1 MQINGEIQ
9 NIKQY
14 IVKRLEALYELTVP
28 IGQLSTHEL
37 NAEMLEVTELL
48 GREVAV
54 YLNRQGKVLQV
65 SVGDTDTV
73 DLPEFKSRRAE
84 GKLTGIR
91 CIHTHPSGDTRLSE
105 PDFSSLRRLRF
116 DCMAAIGFSAD
127 KAGEIVGS
135 LGFFTGN
142 CAEDGTEQLSSV
154 GPLPE
159 RALHTINLTYL
170 ITTINKKLSARSTK
184 STEDEEE
191 RALLA
196 GLDCGRALWPVDE
209 SMAELA
215 RLADTAGATIVGT
228 FIQRREKPDA
238 AFFLGRGKVAEIAM
252 EVQNRDATLLI
263 LDDELTP
270 SQQHNL
276 EQMLGIKVIDRTAL
290 ILDIFAQR
298 ARTKEGKLQVELA
311 QLQYNLP
318 RLGGQGLVLS
328 RLGGGIG
335 TRGPGETKL
344 EVDRRRIY
352 ARIHDLESQID
363 AVQKNRHLHRRRRK
377 LSRIPLV
384 ALVGYTNAGKS
395 TLLNRLT
402 GSEVFAEDKLFATLD
417 PTTRH
422 LILPEKQEILLTDTV
437 GFIQKLPHTLVK
449 AFRATLEEVQEADL
463 LLHVVDCS
471 NENYEQQIESVVEVL
486 KELDAVSK
494 PTLYVFNKADR
505 LKATGTETDE
515 RAGEGLTPA
524 QEAMMLH
531 GREGICVSAQTG
543 ANLDELQQLIERFFS
558 EQQVRME
565 LLIPFAKGRLLTE
578 LHDLHA
584 VRETDYTEA
593 GTRVKVSLPAS
604 KRARFEPYEV
614 HPDNE

>member
-54 YLNRQGKVLQV
+54 YLNRRGKVLQV

-116 DCMAAIGFSAD
+116 DCMAAIGFRAD

-135 LGFFTGN
+135 LGFFTGD

-298 ARTKEGKLQVELA
+298 ARTREGKLQVELA

-318 RLGGQGLVLS
+318 

-352 ARIHDLESQID
+352 ARIHDLEAQID

-422 LILPEKQEILLTDTV
+422 LVLPEKQEILLTDTV

-486 KELDAVSK
+486 KELDAVDK

-505 LKATGTETDE
+505 FEVPNAAPGQ
-515 RAGEGLTPA
+515 AGKGLTPA

-531 GREGICVSAQTG
+531 GREGICVSARTG
-543 ANLDELQQLIERFFS
+543 ANLLELQQLIEHFFM
-558 EQQVRME
+558 EQQVQME
-565 LLIPFAKGRLLTE
+565 LLIPFAQGRLLTE
-578 LHDLHA
+578 LHELHA
-584 VRETDYTEA
+584 VRETDYCET

-604 KRARFEPYEV
+604 KRARFEPYEI
-614 HPDNE
+614 HKK

>member
-54 YLNRQGKVLQV
+54 YLNRRGKVLQV

-73 DLPEFKSRRAE
+73 DLLEFKSRRAE

-116 DCMAAIGFSAD
+116 DCMAAIGFRAD
-127 KAGEIVGS
+127 KAGEIIGS
-135 LGFFTGN
+135 LGFFTGD

-170 ITTINKKLSARSTK
+170 ITTINKKFSARSTK

-196 GLDCGRALWPVDE
+196 GLDCGRTLWPIDE

-238 AFFLGRGKVAEIAM
+238 AFFLGRGKVSEIAM

-352 ARIHDLESQID
+352 ARIHDLEAQID

-471 NENYEQQIESVVEVL
+471 NDNYEQQIESVVEVL
-486 KELDAVSK
+486 KE
-494 PTLYVFNKADR
+494 
-505 LKATGTETDE
+505 
-515 RAGEGLTPA
+515 
-524 QEAMMLH
+524 
-531 GREGICVSAQTG
+531 
-543 ANLDELQQLIERFFS
+543 
-558 EQQVRME
+558 
-565 LLIPFAKGRLLTE
+565 
-578 LHDLHA
+578 
-584 VRETDYTEA
+584 
-593 GTRVKVSLPAS
+593 
-604 KRARFEPYEV
+604 
-614 HPDNE
+614 